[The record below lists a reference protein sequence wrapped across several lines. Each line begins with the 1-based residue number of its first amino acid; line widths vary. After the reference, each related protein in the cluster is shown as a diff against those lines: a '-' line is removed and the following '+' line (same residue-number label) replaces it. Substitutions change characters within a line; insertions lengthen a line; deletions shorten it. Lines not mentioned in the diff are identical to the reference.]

1 MTSSHHLPDELR
13 KILPLTPAV
22 LFILLALSEGDK
34 HGYAIM
40 QNARE
45 LSDGQFRMGPGTL
58 YSTIQRLLDLSL
70 IEETE
75 KISSNLAPDSR
86 RRYYRLTRSG
96 RQVLAAELGRMESI
110 IRRARDKK
118 FVPRAAE

>member
-1 MTSSHHLPDELR
+1 MTSSHQLPGELR
-13 KILPLTPAV
+13 KLLPLTPAV

-40 QNARE
+40 QDVHQ

-58 YSTIQRLLDLSL
+58 YTTIQRLLDLSL

-75 KISSNLAPDSR
+75 KASSHPLWKVA
-86 RRYYRLTRSG
+86 G
-96 RQVLAAELGRMESI
+96 AI
-110 IRRARDKK
+110 I
-118 FVPRAAE
+118 V